1 MIHEFVNELY
11 DGDDDDEDFN
21 ETRKCHE
28 DTLSF
33 QKHFFEDAAKL
44 YSNFTYNPFELDVL
58 PKTDDTSVCFD
69 PRIIADTI
77 LLELIGK

>member
-33 QKHFFEDAAKL
+33 QKRFFEDAAKL

-58 PKTDDTSVCFD
+58 TRTDDTSV
-69 PRIIADTI
+69 
-77 LLELIGK
+77 

>member
-1 MIHEFVNELY
+1 MKISMKLENVTKTHY
-11 DGDDDDEDFN
+11 
-21 ETRKCHE
+21 
-28 DTLSF
+28 
-33 QKHFFEDAAKL
+33 QKRFFEDVVKL

-58 PKTDDTSVCFD
+58 TRTDDTSVWFD